1 MQITVPSFLGLLWR
15 VPVASPRAWLM
26 QRLMD
31 FLLVLQTIKW
41 FVHAA
46 QSLRAVSMVRMEVTY
61 FRFLKRQEQ

>member
-1 MQITVPSFLGLLWR
+1 
-15 VPVASPRAWLM
+15 M